1 MQGPKTKPGRNR
13 KHEQISYHY
22 YWNWIS
28 NFKTPNKQKSKDQKA
43 SQVNSNKYIEK
54 S

>member
-1 MQGPKTKPGRNR
+1 MKVPKTEPGRNR
-13 KHEQISYHY
+13 KDEEINYQY

-43 SQVNSNKYIEK
+43 SQVNFNKYLEK